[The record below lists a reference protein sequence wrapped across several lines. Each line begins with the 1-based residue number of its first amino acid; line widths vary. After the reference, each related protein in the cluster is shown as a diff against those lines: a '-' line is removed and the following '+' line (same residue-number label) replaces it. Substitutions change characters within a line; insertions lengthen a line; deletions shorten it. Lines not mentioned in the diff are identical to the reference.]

1 MIKIIYFIFI
11 TLCLTNLVKA
21 EGGDT
26 LFYKGDYS
34 VIIDSIVIKG
44 NDQTKDFII
53 LRELTVALGDTI
65 NPKLAEYNR
74 ERVYS
79 LNIFNV
85 VKLDPFKLND
95 IHYLLITI
103 EESWYIYPLPFLT
116 LKDRDWNK
124 ISYGVAVKIANFR
137 GRNETLR
144 GRLAL
149 GYDPSLSFSY
159 SNPNL
164 SRNLDLFSNFQI
176 GLQEVNN
183 RSETAE
189 ELKGEDFEH
198 KFYFAKFSLG
208 KRFGLF
214 HRFALT
220 LGYDYI
226 ETPFYIEGISAS
238 NERIDRTVILGASYN
253 YDTRDLRQYASNGL
267 FAFASFELKGM
278 GINDIKY
285 RIAYFD
291 YREYRPIIL
300 NGLVLKWRLATRITN
315 GKVPYYDFS
324 YLGLGQR
331 IRGHWDEQQEGNDLF
346 IGSLEMDYWIL
357 NDYRLNLYWIPLL
370 PNSLLSYRVGLVWE
384 LFVDTG
390 NTRLNGEP
398 LALNQFSTGYGTGVS
413 ILLLPYFS
421 MRIEYAVN
429 EQFEGQ
435 WIFDIGASF

>member
-1 MIKIIYFIFI
+1 MIKNIYFIFI
-11 TLCLTNLVKA
+11 TLCFTTLIKA
-21 EGGDT
+21 EGSDT

-34 VIIDSIVIKG
+34 VIIDSIVIIG
-44 NDQTKDFII
+44 NDQTEDFII
-53 LRELTVALGDTI
+53 LRELTVALGDTL

-79 LNIFNV
+79 LNIFNE
-85 VKLDPFKLND
+85 VKLHPFQLNNVN
-95 IHYLLITI
+95 YLLITI
-103 EESWYIYPLPFLT
+103 EESWYIYPLPFLN
-116 LKDRDWNK
+116 LKDRDWSK
-124 ISYGVAVKIANFR
+124 ISYGIAVKIANFR

-159 SNPNL
+159 SNPDL

-189 ELKGEDFEH
+189 ELAGEDFEH

-226 ETPFYIEGISAS
+226 ETPFFIEGISAS

-291 YREYRPIIL
+291 YREYRPIISS
-300 NGLVLKWRLATRITN
+300 LVLKWRLAARLTN
-315 GKVPYYDFS
+315 GKVPFYDYS

-346 IGSLEMDYWIL
+346 IGLLELDYWIL

-390 NTRLNGEP
+390 TTRLIGEP

-413 ILLLPYFS
+413 LLLLPYFT

-429 EQFEGQ
+429 EQFKGQ

>member
-1 MIKIIYFIFI
+1 MIKNIYFIFI
-11 TLCLTNLVKA
+11 TLCFTTLIKA
-21 EGGDT
+21 EGSDT

-34 VIIDSIVIKG
+34 VIIDSIVIIG
-44 NDQTKDFII
+44 NDQTEDFII
-53 LRELTVALGDTI
+53 LRELTVALGDTL

-79 LNIFNV
+79 LNIFNE
-85 VKLDPFKLND
+85 VKLHPFQLNNVN
-95 IHYLLITI
+95 YLLITI

-116 LKDRDWNK
+116 LKDRDWSK

-149 GYDPSLSFSY
+149 GYDPSLTFSY

-164 SRNLDLFSNFQI
+164 SRNLDLFSIFQI
-176 GLQEVNN
+176 GLQEVSN
-183 RSETAE
+183 RSTTAE
-189 ELKGEDFEH
+189 ELAGGDFEH
-198 KFYFAKFSLG
+198 KFYFAKLTFG

-214 HRFALT
+214 HRFAVT
-220 LGYDYI
+220 AGYDYV
-226 ETPFYIEGISAS
+226 ETPFFIEGISAS

-291 YREYRPIIL
+291 YREYRPIISS
-300 NGLVLKWRLATRITN
+300 LVLKWRLAARLTN
-315 GKVPYYDFS
+315 GKVPFYDYS

-346 IGSLEMDYWIL
+346 IGSLELDYWIL

-390 NTRLNGEP
+390 TTRLIGEP

-413 ILLLPYFS
+413 LLLLPYFT

-429 EQFEGQ
+429 EQFKGQ

>member
-1 MIKIIYFIFI
+1 MIKNIIFIFI
-11 TLCLTNLVKA
+11 TLCLTILVKA
-21 EGGDT
+21 EGSDT

-34 VIIDSIVIKG
+34 VIIDSIIIIG
-44 NDQTKDFII
+44 NDQTEEFII
-53 LRELTVALGDTI
+53 LRELTITSGDTI
-65 NPKLAEYNR
+65 NPTLAEYNR

-85 VKLDPFKLND
+85 VNLNPFKLNE
-95 IHYLLITI
+95 INYLLITI
-103 EESWYIYPLPFLT
+103 EESWYIYPLPFFT
-116 LKDRDWNK
+116 LKDRDWSK

-164 SRNLDLFSNFQI
+164 SRNLDLFSDFQI
-176 GLQEVNN
+176 GLQEVSN

-189 ELKGEDFEH
+189 ELAGGVFEH
-198 KFYFAKFSLG
+198 KFYFTKLTLG

-214 HRFALT
+214 HRFAVSA
-220 LGYDYI
+220 GYDYI

-278 GINDIKY
+278 GINDIQY

-291 YREYRPIIL
+291 YREYRPVISS
-300 NGLVLKWRLATRITN
+300 LVLKWRLASRFTN
-315 GKVPYYDFS
+315 GKVPYYDYS
-324 YLGLGQR
+324 YLGLQQR
-331 IRGHWDEQQEGNDLF
+331 IRGHWDEQQEGNDVY

-370 PNSLLSYRVGLVWE
+370 PNSLLSYRVGFVWE

-390 NTRLNGEP
+390 TTRLNGEP
-398 LALNQFSTGYGTGVS
+398 LTLKQFSTGYGTGVS
-413 ILLLPYFS
+413 ILLLPYFT

-429 EQFEGQ
+429 EQFVGQ